1 MTNILDTL
9 SNLTDLRNLHQLEAE
24 FTSLV
29 FQVSKGQEAIL
40 WRIEKDQD
48 TLVLEQQSF
57 APTSA
62 RTACTPPLIQPHD
75 LIELSEQRVIRRQDN
90 DQICYLF
97 SVAQGTH
104 VAAVIEVKA
113 AVPLSHDLQETL
125 LLLIRV
131 FGNYTDL
138 LNYGQRDDLTGL
150 RNRRSFDQD
159 FANLTD
165 YNENS
170 IVIAVVDIDH
180 FKRINDRF
188 GHLYGDEV
196 LILIA
201 RIMLSAFRKS
211 DRVYRIGGEEF
222 VIILHHTDL
231 AGAERALNNFRKAVA
246 NQEFPQVGQVTISAG
261 FSVLKEVDSA
271 SSVFGRADD
280 ALYIAKKNGRNQICC
295 HETLVDQGVIKEIPP
310 PSGTCELF

>member
-1 MTNILDTL
+1 MPHILDTL

-24 FTSLV
+24 FIALV

-48 TLVLEQQSF
+48 HIVLEQQTF
-57 APTSA
+57 APMHPLA
-62 RTACTPPLIQPHD
+62 LRTPPVLQQHD
-75 LIELSEQRVIRRQDN
+75 LIELSEQRVICRQQEN
-90 DQICYLF
+90 QICYLF
-97 SVAQGTH
+97 AVAQGSS
-104 VAAVIEVKA
+104 VVAVIELKTKI
-113 AVPLSHDLQETL
+113 PLASDLQETI

-131 FGNYTDL
+131 FGNHTDL
-138 LNYGQRDDLTGL
+138 LNYGQRDGLTGL

-159 FANLTD
+159 FAHLAD
-165 YNENS
+165 YAENS

-201 RIMLSAFRKS
+201 RLMRSAFRKS
-211 DRVYRIGGEEF
+211 DQVYRIGGEEF
-222 VIILHHTDL
+222 VVILHHTTL
-231 AGAERALNNFRKAVA
+231 HGAERALNNFRTTVA

-261 FSVLKEVDSA
+261 FSALQEADSA

-295 HETLVDQGVIKEIPP
+295 HETLVEEGTLKAIIPP
-310 PSGTCELF
+310 TGTCELF